1 MTKKGIIFIIFIS
14 VILSIMLIAV
24 WGTKPENTNLPPLD
38 YIEFSD
44 WDDLND
50 KGEKRKE
57 ISALV
62 TESSPVYSLAYEY
75 EPEVSYSDL
84 VVSISKSDIIYQ
96 IDLDNKVILIY
107 YNLDDIRKKT
117 ILTVTI
123 SDKRTNKSDTINL
136 WFKFDDIII
145 IPD

>member
-1 MTKKGIIFIIFIS
+1 MTKKGIIFIIFIA

-24 WGTKPENTNLPPLD
+24 WGTLPENTNLPPLD
-38 YIEFSD
+38 YLEFSD

-50 KGEKRKE
+50 DGEKRKE
-57 ISALV
+57 VSTIV
-62 TESSPVYSLAYEY
+62 TESSPVYSLPYEY
-75 EPEVSYSDL
+75 GPEPSYSEL
-84 VVSISKSDIIYQ
+84 SVSVSDPNIVYH
-96 IDLDNKVILIY
+96 IDLDNKVIIIY
-107 YNLDDIRKKT
+107 YNLEDIRQKI

-123 SDKRTNKSDTINL
+123 TDNRTRKSDIINL